1 MTTIIATNQKRPKNT
16 VPLVKWMIMI
26 VEIIILMQN
35 WLSNTVFMVVLIHY
49 QIPDKELLP

>member
-16 VPLVKWMIMI
+16 VPLVQWMTVI
-26 VEIIILMQN
+26 VEIIILMRN

>member
-1 MTTIIATNQKRPKNT
+1 MTTIIATNQKRPKNS
-16 VPLVKWMIMI
+16 VPLVQWMTVI
-26 VEIIILMQN
+26 VEIIILMRN